1 VRLADDITC
10 AELVELVTDYL
21 DGGLAP
27 ELAERFEEH
36 LVICDGCSTHIEQ
49 MEETIR
55 VTGSLC
61 EDDLDPEVADRL
73 LAAFRGWNQ
82 AGAQ

>member
-1 VRLADDITC
+1 MKLEDDITC
-10 AELVELVTDYL
+10 AQLVELVTDYL

-49 MEETIR
+49 MHDTIR
-55 VTGSLC
+55 VTGSLR

-73 LAAFRGWNQ
+73 LAAFRGWHQ
-82 AGAQ
+82 DGEE